1 MLGSE
6 RVRAVLVGAEP
17 DRTPVQY
24 HFLGGAHSV
33 LARVGTSMAVA
44 YSSPTSIA
52 NTQIAAAEMFGHDTA
67 MAPWGCLTVEAQAFG
82 CELNYHDMWY
92 PQVRSRPLTDT
103 TDLSRLNSIGPDL
116 AGRMPLMIDALAELR
131 RRSDG
136 ELFVIAMVVSPFLVA
151 CELRDMSQLMLDIG
165 LEPTFVAELLETV
178 ADGLGTYVDAIA
190 ASGAVDAI
198 MFENAG
204 MGAELLGPHHVE
216 TFVRPNH
223 RRLVAKARA
232 AAPDVFLIEHN
243 CASSPYFTEIH
254 QTDVDAISFA
264 VDDLELAAGT
274 AELGRHQTLIGSVD
288 HAGLMLNGSPDQVR
302 GAALRCIERAGER
315 PFILSTGCEVPFKAP
330 AENIAALA
338 DAAREASTNQPTRP
352 LPR

>member
-33 LARVGTSMAVA
+33 LARVGTSRAVA

-52 NTQIAAAEMFGHDTA
+52 NTQIAAAEMFGHDTV

-103 TDLSRLNSIGPDL
+103 TDLSRLSSIGPDL

-204 MGAELLGPHHVE
+204 MAAELLGPHHVE

-232 AAPDVFLIEHN
+232 AAPRRLSHRAQLCLQSVLHRD
-243 CASSPYFTEIH
+243 SS
-254 QTDVDAISFA
+254 D
-264 VDDLELAAGT
+264 
-274 AELGRHQTLIGSVD
+274 RRRR
-288 HAGLMLNGSPDQVR
+288 DQ
-302 GAALRCIERAGER
+302 LRCRRPRTGSRHSRARKTSDSDRIGR
-315 PFILSTGCEVPFKAP
+315 PRR
-330 AENIAALA
+330 A
-338 DAAREASTNQPTRP
+338 DAQRES
-352 LPR
+352 

>member
-52 NTQIAAAEMFGHDTA
+52 NTQIAAAEMFGHDTV

-103 TDLSRLNSIGPDL
+103 TDLSRLSSIGPDL

-204 MGAELLGPHHVE
+204 MAAELLGPHHVE

-232 AAPDVFLIEHN
+232 AAPRRLSHRAQLCLQSVLHRD
-243 CASSPYFTEIH
+243 SS
-254 QTDVDAISFA
+254 D
-264 VDDLELAAGT
+264 
-274 AELGRHQTLIGSVD
+274 RRRR
-288 HAGLMLNGSPDQVR
+288 DQ
-302 GAALRCIERAGER
+302 LRCRRPRTGSRRSRARKTSDSDRIGR
-315 PFILSTGCEVPFKAP
+315 PRR
-330 AENIAALA
+330 A
-338 DAAREASTNQPTRP
+338 DAQRES
-352 LPR
+352 